1 MCIDNSEEYLPL
13 HQVFIGHNTL
23 SFLEEE
29 DGLSSE
35 DVEKFRKT
43 IQAWLI
49 DAAKGAVKRL
59 TLSHKLLSNP
69 KWLQPGLQQYSIA
82 GQMLIAAECV
92 PQLVQ
97 VGDKPSLQE
106 EFMDFCMLPLPKSWP
121 SQRWIVSACN

>member
-13 HQVFIGHNTL
+13 HQVFIGPNTL

-35 DVEKFRKT
+35 DVGKFRKT
-43 IQAWLI
+43 IQACWI
-49 DAAKGAVKRL
+49 AAAKGAFKRL
-59 TLSHKLLSNP
+59 TLSHKLLSNL
-69 KWLQPGLQQYSIA
+69 KWLQPGLQQYSMA

-97 VGDKPSLQE
+97 DGDKPSLQE
-106 EFMDFCMLPLPKSWP
+106 EFMDFCMLPLPP
-121 SQRWIVSACN
+121 